1 MTGRQLALA
10 LGPFLTYNA
19 KPKLG
24 SLMKGAMSIA
34 LRYDEVKD
42 WGVIEKLI
50 ARIDEVHFFDG
61 EEWFLLG
68 LEDTSS

>member
-1 MTGRQLALA
+1 MTGRELALA

-19 KPKLG
+19 KHKLAP
-24 SLMKGAMSIA
+24 LMRGAMSIA

-42 WGVIEKLI
+42 WSVIEKLI
-50 ARIDEVHFFDG
+50 ERVDEVHFFDG

-68 LEDTSS
+68 LEDNQ

>member
-10 LGPFLTYNA
+10 LGPHVGYNV
-19 KPKLG
+19 KHKLAR
-24 SLMKGAMSIA
+24 LMQGAMSIA

-50 ARIDEVHFFDG
+50 ERVDEVHFFDG

-68 LEDTSS
+68 LEDIQ

>member
-10 LGPFLTYNA
+10 LGPFVSYNA
-19 KPKLG
+19 KHKLAR
-24 SLMKGAMSIA
+24 LMQGAMSIA

-42 WGVIEKLI
+42 WSVIAKLI
-50 ARIDEVHFFDG
+50 DRVDEVHFFDG

-68 LEDTSS
+68 LEENQ

>member
-10 LGPFLTYNA
+10 LGPYVVHNV
-19 KPKLG
+19 KPKLAR
-24 SLMKGAMSIA
+24 LMQGAMSIA

-42 WGVIEKLI
+42 WSVIEKLI
-50 ARIDEVHFFDG
+50 ERVDEVHFFDG

-68 LEDTSS
+68 LEDAG

>member
-10 LGPFLTYNA
+10 LAPYLTYNT
-19 KPKLG
+19 KVKLAR
-24 SLMKGAMSIA
+24 LMQGAMSIA

-42 WGVIEKLI
+42 WSVIEKLI
-50 ARIDEVHFFDG
+50 ARVDEVHFFDG

-68 LEDTSS
+68 LEDMQ